1 MVKGIQTSKHRY
13 EECLRSE
20 VVFPT
25 AEGFS
30 EFSSSLKN
38 EVITMLSGLEEDI
51 KPIVLSLIYISHA
64 FY

>member
-1 MVKGIQTSKHRY
+1 M
-13 EECLRSE
+13 
-20 VVFPT
+20 VFPT
-25 AEGFS
+25 AEAFS

-38 EVITMLSGLEEDI
+38 EVITMLSALEEDI